1 MTIVERAHQLEQ
13 ILLQLVEN
21 KVLPQESYLAG
32 GTAVYFYLSHRLSV
46 DLDFF
51 TPKPF
56 NAEVLIF
63 EMRKLLG
70 QVDVEILE
78 KETLI
83 LYLTPE
89 KLKFSLFYLPYPLL
103 SPLTSYQVK
112 PGSFCSLAS
121 LDDIGAMKAIAI
133 VQRGSA
139 KDFIDLYS
147 LLQNTSYSFEDLALK
162 VRKKYSV
169 EGKYDYNLKTAMVY
183 FDDAER
189 ELDAIWLVDTEK
201 RARKISITKW
211 NEIKSYFVRFCE

>member
-1 MTIVERAHQLEQ
+1 MTIVERAQQLER

-32 GTAVYFYLSHRLSV
+32 GTAVYFYLRHRLSL

-56 NAEVLIF
+56 NAEALIF

-103 SPLTSYQVK
+103 SPLTSYEVR

-147 LLQNTSYSFEDLALK
+147 LLQNISYSFEDLALK

-169 EGKYDYNLKTAMVY
+169 EEKYDYNIKTAMVY

-189 ELDAIWLVDTEK
+189 ELDAIWLVDTEN
-201 RARKISITKW
+201 RARKISNAKW